1 VTGAVRLEVEGH
13 LATVTLDRPGK
24 LNALTVPM
32 LEGLEA
38 AADRIDRHPEVR
50 VAILTGTGPKAF
62 CCGADIVAWGGLEPL
77 DMWRRWIR
85 DGHRV
90 FDRLA
95 RLRQPLIAVVNG
107 AALGGGL
114 ELAATADLRVAEA
127 HATFGLPEARVGAV
141 PGWSGTQRL
150 VRRAGGSAVK
160 RLVLTGDAVDAA
172 EALRLGI
179 TDFVRPSGEGLAF
192 ARALAATIASRAP
205 VSVQVAKQL
214 VNAAE
219 GEETG
224 AGIEAIAAGLAA
236 QSVDGREGAA
246 AFREKRAPA
255 WRDG

>member
-1 VTGAVRLEVEGH
+1 MEENLRVEVEDGIAV
-13 LATVTLDRPGK
+13 LTLERPGK

-32 LEGLEA
+32 LEALEA
-38 AADRIDRHPEVR
+38 AADRIDRDREVR
-50 VAILTGTGPKAF
+50 VAILTGAGPKAF

-95 RLRQPLIAVVNG
+95 RLRQPLIAVLNG

-114 ELAATADLRVAEA
+114 ELAATADLRVAEE
-127 HATFGLPEARVGAV
+127 HARVGLPEARVGAV

-150 VRRAGGSAVK
+150 VRRVGGPAVK
-160 RLVLTGDAVDAA
+160 RLVLTGEAVDAA
-172 EALRLGI
+172 EALRLGLV
-179 TDFVRPSGEGLAF
+179 DYVRPSGEGLAF
-192 ARALAATIASRAP
+192 ARELAKTVAARSP

-219 GEETG
+219 GEENG
-224 AGIEAIAAGLAA
+224 AGIEAIAAGLVA
-236 QSVDGREGAA
+236 QSADGREGAA
-246 AFREKRAPA
+246 AFREKRAPV
-255 WRDG
+255 WQDR